1 MNGKKA
7 TGKEKGKTKR
17 KREKIGII
25 GVGNIGASILRGLL
39 TAEPTSKIFITD
51 AENEKR
57 RFFEAD
63 LGTDSRVVVC
73 ETNEE
78 VAKNAEVTILAVKPN
93 DVSVVVK
100 EIAPFMNEDKILIS
114 VAAGVPTAAIEG
126 FLEEAKARGM
136 KVIRVMPNIGARVR
150 EAVCAICKGKYADE
164 ADEEIAKE
172 ILSAIGTVHSVNEGD
187 MDVITG
193 LSGSGIAFF
202 AAVIDAMADGA
213 VYEGL
218 PRELSLTIAAQT
230 AIGAAKMI
238 LEGKQPSEIVT
249 MTASPGGTTIR
260 GIYTMESRDVKA
272 AMMEA
277 VIEATRRAT
286 EISKQGSTRKQIVDT
301 D

>member
-63 LGTDSRVVVC
+63 LGTDSGVVVC

-230 AIGAAKMI
+230 AIGAAKLI
-238 LEGKQPSEIVT
+238 LEGKKPSEIVT
-249 MTASPGGTTIR
+249 MTASP
-260 GIYTMESRDVKA
+260 
-272 AMMEA
+272 
-277 VIEATRRAT
+277 
-286 EISKQGSTRKQIVDT
+286 
-301 D
+301 

>member
-17 KREKIGII
+17 KKKKIGII

-78 VAKNAEVTILAVKPN
+78 VAENAEVTILAVKPN
-93 DVSVVVK
+93 DMSVVVK

-126 FLEEAKARGM
+126 YLGEAKARGR
-136 KVIRVMPNIGARVR
+136 KVIRVMPNIGARVQ

-172 ILSAIGTVHSVNEGD
+172 ILRAIGTVHSVNEGD

-193 LSGSGIAFF
+193 LSGSGIAFV
-202 AAVIDAMADGA
+202 AAVIDAMADGG

-260 GIYTMESRDVKA
+260 GLYAMESGAVKA

-286 EISKQGSTRKQIVDT
+286 EISKQGSMKNAE
-301 D
+301 